1 MAKKSTMKRLI
12 SVAGILFFT
21 LFCSVKA
28 QTSDSLQIGQQT
40 VANADNGSNSGAVKE
55 MTRRTFIKEVYDY
68 RRKSTPWLFKG
79 SKPAVIVLYANWC
92 SPCRQM
98 TPIVA
103 QLASE
108 YADRVKFYRVNIDS
122 EKELSEYFHASYI
135 PLFIFI
141 SLNDT
146 PEQISGSM
154 SRETLKG
161 HIDAILPED
170 K

>member
-1 MAKKSTMKRLI
+1 
-12 SVAGILFFT
+12 
-21 LFCSVKA
+21 
-28 QTSDSLQIGQQT
+28 
-40 VANADNGSNSGAVKE
+40 
-55 MTRRTFIKEVYDY
+55 
-68 RRKSTPWLFKG
+68 
-79 SKPAVIVLYANWC
+79 
-92 SPCRQM
+92 
-98 TPIVA
+98 
-103 QLASE
+103 LASE